1 MEFTYIKPDHTVLF
15 QSVIGVNG
23 MGVKYPQNYIP
34 IYNQF
39 FSLTSNNY
47 NTIRLNHKHS
57 LYEVKNKVNAN
68 IFNCTIQTGKIQKE
82 QDVYFKYSPLLDPLK
97 YIVGRYKEYDIG
109 SLPQYTRLQEH
120 AKCSDSNNSAYIDGM
135 FNYLSNQLL
144 HYHGFLHG
152 LEFYG
157 SFLAIKNTFEC
168 NISDDIEYIV
178 QSDFF
183 NQHNDTLFHINI
195 PITKS
200 SPKRSRCNKPSLDIG
215 EVTDISYDT
224 MPSLNISDSI
234 ETELELVYLNVTQ
247 STEET
252 TINSECSSVS
262 SKTEENNSDTSS
274 TSGYSTITED
284 DDNIATLYSFP
295 VHVIAMEKC
304 VETLDDYLSHHKESL
319 CEDEWRSILFQVVMT
334 LLVYQRTFHLTH
346 NDLHTN
352 NIMYTHTHH
361 TYLVYT
367 WNDITFKVP
376 TFGKIYKIIDFGRAI
391 YRFRGRILCSDS
403 FHPKGD
409 AASQYNCEPYLN
421 KQKPCIEPNFSFDL
435 CRLGCSLFDFISD
448 DIDYNTVKDTDN
460 THRIILEWCQDDKG
474 RNILVKQ
481 NGEERYPD
489 FKLYK
494 MIARTVH
501 THTPELELNKPYFST
516 FITQEHV
523 DTTLP
528 TMHINAFTN
537 YIN

>member
-1 MEFTYIKPDHTVLF
+1 MEFTYIKPNHTVLF
-15 QSVIGVNG
+15 QSVLDV
-23 MGVKYPQNYIP
+23 MGVKSPQNYIP
-34 IYNQF
+34 IYNRF
-39 FSLTSNNY
+39 FSLTPNNY
-47 NTIRLNHKHS
+47 NTITFNHTRS
-57 LYEVKNKVNAN
+57 LYEVKNKVTTN
-68 IFNCTIQTGKIQKE
+68 IFNCTIQTGKVQEE

-109 SLPQYTRLQEH
+109 CLPQYTSLQEH
-120 AKCSDSNNSAYIDGM
+120 AKCRDSNNSAYIDGM

-144 HYHGFLHG
+144 HHYGFFHG

-157 SFLAIKNTFEC
+157 SFIAMKNTFEC
-168 NISDDIEYIV
+168 DISDDIEYIA

-195 PITKS
+195 PITKQ
-200 SPKRSRCNKPSLDIG
+200 SPKRSRGNKPILDIG
-215 EVTDISYDT
+215 EVIDIPYDT
-224 MPSLNISDSI
+224 IDSLKISVPI
-234 ETELELVYLNVTQ
+234 ETELELLYLNDTL

-252 TINSECSSVS
+252 TLNSECSSVS
-262 SKTEENNSDTSS
+262 SKTEENTSDSSS
-274 TSGYSTITED
+274 TSGYSTIVEED
-284 DDNIATLYSFP
+284 VLATLPNFP

-304 VETLDDYLSHHKESL
+304 VETLDDYLIHHKESIG
-319 CEDEWRSILFQVVMT
+319 EDEWRSILCQVVMS

-367 WNDITFKVP
+367 WNGTTFKVP

-421 KQKPCIEPNFSFDL
+421 KHKPILEPNFSFDL
-435 CRLGCSLFDFISD
+435 CRLGCSLFDVISE
-448 DIDYNTVKDTDN
+448 DIDYTSVKDTDN

-494 MIARTVH
+494 MISRTVH
-501 THTPELELNKPYFST
+501 NRTPEMEIKKSYFST
-516 FITQEHV
+516 FITQEPL

-528 TMHINAFTN
+528 TIHVNDFSS